1 MINLS
6 DPLVTF
12 LLGIAASN
20 GLSLLALA
28 AWLYLTDLSLDVEEV
43 ANFAP

>member
-1 MINLS
+1 MLNLS

-20 GLSLLALA
+20 GLSILALCL
-28 AWLYLTDLSLDVEEV
+28 WIYLTDIGLDLDEI
-43 ANFAP
+43 AKFAP

>member
-20 GLSLLALA
+20 GLSLIALTV
-28 AWLYLTDLSLDVEEV
+28 WIYLTDLGLDFDEI

>member
-6 DPLVTF
+6 DPLTTF

-20 GLSLLALA
+20 GLSILALA
-28 AWLYLTDLSLDVEEV
+28 AWVGLTDFGLDVDDL